1 MIHSIELIRPITLF
15 LLLYSFQSSVAQAG
29 INIEGTIEDFANGKV
44 ILFEALTRDTL
55 AKGAIVD
62 HHFSLLPKK
71 GEVSGQALPSMLLCL
86 KDDGTQSSAAP
97 IAVENHDLTIAFS
110 SNGILVYAGTPL
122 QDGFSKVIHELR
134 EGEMALGETPSESQR
149 DSIQSLIASQVES
162 FYLKT
167 RNTSFNTFMA
177 LILLDFLN
185 RKFID
190 PKYLDATKARCMEST
205 ITDSFDLRI
214 CDFLHQD
221 DTGWDGK
228 QPPELKGQTLDGTLI
243 NLSEFIG
250 TKPVIIDF
258 WASWCGPCI
267 KDMPELKNLYAEG
280 RVEIIGVSIDDQSPP
295 WVKALER
302 LKLPWANILDE
313 DKLIAKRFKVIS
325 VPTKFVISKEG
336 IIVAHNPEDIRA
348 ALESLY

>member
-1 MIHSIELIRPITLF
+1 MKYSIVLIRPITFF
-15 LLLYSFQSSVAQAG
+15 LLVLLPHFCVAQTG
-29 INIEGTIEDFANGKV
+29 ITLEGTIEDFASGKV

-62 HHFSLLPKK
+62 HHFTLFPSK
-71 GEVSGQALPSMLLCL
+71 GEVSGQAIPAMLLCL
-86 KDDGTQSSAAP
+86 KGDGTQSSAAP
-97 IAVENHDLTIAFS
+97 LAIENHDLSITIS
-110 SNGILVYAGTPL
+110 GTKGNSYAGTPL
-122 QDGFSKVIHELR
+122 Q
-134 EGEMALGETPSESQR
+134 EGYSRLIQDLMHAEMSLNETSSESTR
-149 DSIQSLIASQVES
+149 DSIRSVIAGQIES
-162 FYLKT
+162 YYLKT
-167 RNTSFNTFMA
+167 RNTNFNTFMA
-177 LILLDFLN
+177 LVMLDFLN

-190 PKYLDATKARCMEST
+190 PKDLVTIGKLCLENKPIDSLDQMVCDYMR
-205 ITDSFDLRI
+205 DS
-214 CDFLHQD
+214 
-221 DTGWDGK
+221 DTGWKGK
-228 QPPELKGQTLDGTLI
+228 QPPEFKGHTLDGTLI

-267 KDMPELKNLYAEG
+267 RDMPELKNLYAEG

-313 DKLIAKRFKVIS
+313 DKQIAKRYKVIS

-336 IIVAHNPEDIRA
+336 IIVAHNPEDLRST
-348 ALESLY
+348 LESLY